1 MAEAPGPVWDTY
13 QRSLSIHKIKKVL
26 FCSAFSRDGL
36 SWLCSTRNILVCSLF
51 WKRTTSG
58 GEYYSTAPHT
68 RPHRLSPQHYLIFV

>member
-36 SWLCSTRNILVCSLF
+36 SWLCSTRNILVCSLVYAA
-51 WKRTTSG
+51 WQTDECKG
-58 GEYYSTAPHT
+58 IYPE
-68 RPHRLSPQHYLIFV
+68 L